1 MTMEIDELTGIII
14 NSSIKIHSK
23 IGPGCFEKIY
33 DEILYYELSKVK
45 LVVERHVVLPIVYEE
60 LYLRNAYKID
70 MLVERKL
77 VVELKT
83 LFPLPAVCFEQLRS
97 YLSLLDLK
105 NGLLLNF
112 KVPLMKEG
120 IHRVFNNKGKS
131 GLELRV

>member
-77 VVELKT
+77 VVELKN
-83 LFPLPAVCFEQLRS
+83 LVPATSC
-97 YLSLLDLK
+97 LL
-105 NGLLLNF
+105 
-112 KVPLMKEG
+112 
-120 IHRVFNNKGKS
+120 
-131 GLELRV
+131 